1 MNNNKKPFTQV
12 TLEDLAGLR
21 GLGASSILVYMA
33 LRIYGGKDSTAWPS
47 QDRIASDLGMPIPTV
62 RKAFAA
68 LRSKGLIK
76 ANRNARTKSTT
87 YQIVDVHISNMVCQ
101 DKSDDTKSDISTYQ
115 IRYPDI
121 PNQIFA
127 DTKSDIQIDKVKD
140 KENIQLIDKAH
151 NVPKQIHSTDNKKR
165 ESNDSLEMDE
175 LDLLFVELWTKHST
189 THGMTAKG
197 GNPIQGWRQVKAR
210 VGIHQA
216 KRGLKTLDLK
226 MSASGR
232 PWQSFAGGRW
242 ILKLEAWIK
251 REDDKPID
259 RRESKYLAGS
269 IEVDRRDLNR
279 HRQET
284 RKAEE
289 ANERAQAIA
298 LQPTTAARGLWRE
311 FRLNNQEWCDLV
323 DAVQK
328 WKRTFLTEELR
339 AEIEADDL
347 LEDFALI
354 INL

>member
-1 MNNNKKPFTQV
+1 
-12 TLEDLAGLR
+12 
-21 GLGASSILVYMA
+21 
-33 LRIYGGKDSTAWPS
+33 
-47 QDRIASDLGMPIPTV
+47 
-62 RKAFAA
+62 
-68 LRSKGLIK
+68 
-76 ANRNARTKSTT
+76 
-87 YQIVDVHISNMVCQ
+87 
-101 DKSDDTKSDISTYQ
+101 
-115 IRYPDI
+115 
-121 PNQIFA
+121 
-127 DTKSDIQIDKVKD
+127 
-140 KENIQLIDKAH
+140 
-151 NVPKQIHSTDNKKR
+151 
-165 ESNDSLEMDE
+165 
-175 LDLLFVELWTKHST
+175 
-189 THGMTAKG
+189 MTAKG
-197 GNPIQGWRQVKAR
+197 GNPIQGWRQVRSR

-242 ILKLEAWIK
+242 VLKLEAWIK

-279 HRQET
+279 YRQET
-284 RKAEE
+284 RESEE
-289 ANERAQAIA
+289 ANEREQAIA
-298 LQPTTAARGLWRE
+298 MKTTTAARGLWRE
-311 FRLNNQEWCDLV
+311 YRLNNQEWCDLV